1 MDESKSDIE
10 RYGLNMK
17 KIAIINQRY
26 GLEVNGGSELY
37 SRQIAERLKAKYE
50 VEVLTSCAVE
60 YVKWSNYYKEGIEDI
75 NGVTVRRFKTEHE
88 RVPKIFSALDSQ
100 MLSNPDA
107 PEELSDQWIEH
118 MGPYCPELVEYVD
131 KHQDEYEA
139 IIVVTYLYYTAV
151 KSIVRI
157 KNKAIF
163 IPTAHQEPFIHFD
176 MYKKVFGAADAFIF
190 LTDEEKE
197 LVHSIFHNEDVPYE
211 VCGVGVDVP
220 SEVSEDRFRE
230 KYSQYNLE
238 NYVIYVGRID
248 EGKDC
253 PRLFKY
259 FMEYKKRNKNNLK
272 LVLMGKAVCD
282 IPKHAD
288 IINLGFV
295 TDEDKFDGISG
306 AKALILPSKFESLS
320 ISVLEAMTLSRPVIV
335 NGICD
340 VLKGHCIK
348 SNGGLYYKNF
358 FEFEGCVNYILE
370 HPHEYE
376 IMCKNARKY
385 VDDYFQWDDI
395 MLKFDEIIK
404 MLGDKN
410 ETKDK

>member
-220 SEVSEDRFRE
+220 SEVSEDRFRK

>member
-1 MDESKSDIE
+1 MK
-10 RYGLNMK
+10 K

-37 SRQIAERLKAKYE
+37 SRQIAERLIAKYD

-60 YVKWSNYYKEGIEDI
+60 YVKWSNYYNEGMEQI
-75 NGVTVRRFKTEHE
+75 NGVTVRRFKTLHE
-88 RVPKIFSALDSQ
+88 REPKVFSALDSM
-100 MLSNPDA
+100 MLSNPHI
-107 PEELSDQWIEH
+107 EEEISEQWIEH
-118 MGPYCPELVEYVD
+118 MGPYCPDLVEYVD

-176 MYKKVFGAADAFIF
+176 MYKKVFGAADAFVF
-190 LTDEEKE
+190 LTDEEKD
-197 LVHSIFHNEDVPYE
+197 LVHSIFHNENVPYE
-211 VCGVGVDVP
+211 VMGVGVEVP
-220 SEVSEDRFRE
+220 EVVDSDRF
-230 KYSQYNLE
+230 KKKYNLD
-238 NYVIYVGRID
+238 NYLIYVGRID

-259 FMEYKKRNKNNLK
+259 FLEYKRRVKSDLK

-282 IPKHAD
+282 IPKSPD
-288 IINLGFV
+288 IISLGFV
-295 TDEDKFDGISG
+295 SEEDKFDGIKG

-320 ISVLEAMTLSRPVIV
+320 ISVLEAMTLSVPVIV

-340 VLKGHCIK
+340 VLKGHCVK
-348 SNGGLYYKNF
+348 SNGGLYYKNY
-358 FEFEGCVNYILE
+358 FEFEGCINYMME
-370 HPHEYE
+370 HPEEYA

-385 VDDYFQWDDI
+385 VEDYFQWDDI
-395 MLKFDEIIK
+395 MKKFDRIIERVGK
-404 MLGDKN
+404 NSDDKG
-410 ETKDK
+410 